1 METVQFNIFKPFGP
15 PVAEVKIPEKIL
27 DELNNY
33 VDRIIIDKEKSKNL
47 DWGKKLVGDVTQE
60 FKLELDFATKIGWL
74 DFLAKCTA
82 KYVEMATKQ
91 QVKQFV
97 LLESW
102 IVRQFE
108 NEYNPVH
115 LHGGHIS
122 GAGFLKLPKSFG
134 NFTQKNEKK
143 EKLYQG
149 GTLNLVHGQRS
160 FLSES
165 IFTIIP
171 KVGNFYLFPHYLM
184 HTVYPFKGSDEERR
198 SISFNA
204 LIDENIFNVYGQQ

>member
-1 METVQFNIFKPFGP
+1 MESIQFSIFKPFGP
-15 PVAEVKIPEKIL
+15 PVAKVKIPQKIL

-74 DFLAKCTA
+74 DFLAKCSA
-82 KYVEMATKQ
+82 KYVEMTIKQ

-149 GTLNLVHGQRS
+149 GTLNLIHGQRS

-171 KVGNFYLFPHYLM
+171 EVGNFYLFPHYLM
-184 HTVYPFKGSDEERR
+184 HTVYPFKRTSEERR

-204 LIDENIFNVYGQQ
+204 MVDERLFNNL

>member
-15 PVAEVKIPEKIL
+15 PVAKVKIPEKIL

-33 VDRIIIDKEKSKNL
+33 VDRIIIDKKKSKNL

-74 DFLAKCTA
+74 DFLAKCSA
-82 KYVEMATKQ
+82 KYVEMTTKQ

-171 KVGNFYLFPHYLM
+171 EVGNFYLFPHYLM
-184 HTVYPFKGSDEERR
+184 HTVYPFKGTSEERR

-204 LIDENIFNVYGQQ
+204 MVDERLFNNL

>member
-1 METVQFNIFKPFGP
+1 MEKVQFNIFKPFGP
-15 PVAEVKIPEKIL
+15 PVAKVKIPKKIL

-33 VDRIIIDKEKSKNL
+33 VDQIIIDKEKSKNL

-60 FKLELDFATKIGWL
+60 FKLEMDFATKIGWL
-74 DFLAKCTA
+74 DFLAKCSA
-82 KYVEMATKQ
+82 KYVEMTTKQ
-91 QVKQFV
+91 HVKKFV

-171 KVGNFYLFPHYLM
+171 EVGNFYLFPHYLM
-184 HTVYPFKGSDEERR
+184 HTVYPFKGTSEERR

-204 LIDENIFNVYGQQ
+204 MVDERLFNNL

>member
-184 HTVYPFKGSDEERR
+184 HTVYPFKGTSEERR

-204 LIDENIFNVYGQQ
+204 MVDERLFNNL